1 MGQEIVQ
8 QLINGLVLGS
18 TYALIGLGLT
28 VIYGILGIVNWAHGE
43 FYMLGAFA
51 GLYLVVNWH
60 LPFLVGLIGAMV
72 IMALFGVIMEKLV
85 FRPLRGAHE
94 MNMIIGTLG
103 ISIFLMNG
111 AIALFSPNP
120 LRFPTEFS
128 NAYLSFFGISITV
141 QRLLVFVIT
150 VVLMMLF
157 SYVIRYTT
165 LGKAMRACEQNL
177 NAARLMGIDVNKI
190 FRVTCAVGAA
200 LAAAAGTL
208 VGPIFLVSPAMGLLV
223 IAKVFAVVIL
233 GGMGNVEG
241 AIWAAFILGLT
252 ESITAGFI
260 SSDYKDVVTFLILII
275 ALIFKPEGLFGR
287 NQIEKV

>member
-1 MGQEIVQ
+1 MGQEIIQ

-28 VIYGILGIVNWAHGE
+28 VIYGILGIVNWAHSE
-43 FYMLGAFA
+43 FYMLGAFV
-51 GLYLVVNWH
+51 GFYLVVQLH
-60 LPFLVGLIGAMV
+60 LPFLVGLVGAMA
-72 IMALFGVIMEKLV
+72 IMAVFGMVVEKLV

-94 MNMIIGTLG
+94 MNMIIGTVG

-128 NAYLSFFGISITV
+128 NAYLSFMGISITV
-141 QRLLVFVIT
+141 QRLLVFVVTI
-150 VVLMMLF
+150 VLVALF
-157 SYVIRYTT
+157 TYLIKYTE

-177 NAARLMGIDVNKI
+177 SAARLMGININRI
-190 FRVTCAVGAA
+190 FQLTCAIGAA

-208 VGPIFLVSPAMGLLV
+208 VGPIFLVSPAMGLMV
-223 IAKVFAVVIL
+223 IAKVFAVVIM
-233 GGMGNVEG
+233 GGMGNVQG

-252 ESITAGFI
+252 ESITAGFF
-260 SSDYKDVVTFLILII
+260 SSDYKDVVTFLILILV
-275 ALIFKPEGLFGR
+275 LIVKPEGLFGR